1 MSKRYTAHQGEAWD
15 QIAYTL
21 WGKEALMTALME
33 ANPDYR
39 EVVLFG
45 GGETLSVP
53 DMDLTETSENL
64 PAWKTA
70 S

>member
-1 MSKRYTAHQGEAWD
+1 MSRTYPAHQGEAWD
-15 QIAYTL
+15 QIAYKL
-21 WGKEALMTALME
+21 WGRETLMTALLE

-45 GGETLSVP
+45 GGEVLTVP
-53 DMDLTETSENL
+53 DIDLTETSDSL
-64 PAWKTA
+64 PAWKT